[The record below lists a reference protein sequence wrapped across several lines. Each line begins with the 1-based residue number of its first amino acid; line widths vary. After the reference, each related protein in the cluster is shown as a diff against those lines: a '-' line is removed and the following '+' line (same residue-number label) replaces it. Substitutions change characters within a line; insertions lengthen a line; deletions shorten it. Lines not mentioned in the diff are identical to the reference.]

1 MYRIEKYNS
10 DYFTLWND
18 FIGKSKN
25 GTFLFNRNFME
36 YHNDRFNDF
45 SLLVFDKSKLVAVL
59 PANSKANEVHSH
71 QGLTYGGLIYDEKL
85 KLTSVV
91 SVFKAMLQFLQENA
105 IGKLYIKSIPY
116 IYHKHPA
123 QELEYTLFLANAKL
137 IRRDS
142 LAVIESAQKIKI
154 AANRLEGVKK
164 AQAHSLKIVETDDFA
179 LFWNGI
185 LIPNLQEKYGVKPVH
200 GLEEIIMLK
209 QRFPDN
215 IKHYI
220 VMHNNDIVAGTVL
233 FETDTVIHAQ
243 YISANETKNELG
255 SLDFLYHYLITEV
268 YAQKKYFDFGISNEE
283 QGRKLNEG
291 LQFWKEG
298 FGARTLVQDFYEVET
313 GNYNLLGNI
322 SV

>member
-1 MYRIEKYNS
+1 
-10 DYFTLWND
+10 
-18 FIGKSKN
+18 
-25 GTFLFNRNFME
+25 ME
-36 YHNDRFNDF
+36 YHSDRFTDF
-45 SLLVFDKSKLVAVL
+45 SLLVFDKSKLIAVL
-59 PANSKANEVHSH
+59 PANIKSNELHSH
-71 QGLTYGGLIYDEKL
+71 QGLTYGGLVYDQKL
-85 KLTSVV
+85 KLTSVI
-91 SVFKAMLQFLQENA
+91 SVFQAVLQFLKESA
-105 IGKLYIKSIPY
+105 IDKLNIKSIPY
-116 IYHKHPA
+116 IYHKHPS
-123 QELEYTLFLANAKL
+123 QELEYALFLANAKL
-137 IRRDS
+137 TRRDS
-142 LAVIESAQKIKI
+142 LAVIESSQKIKI

-179 LFWNGI
+179 PFWNEI
-185 LIPNLQEKYGVKPVH
+185 LIPNLQEKYGVEPVH
-200 GLEEIIMLK
+200 ILEEITILK

-268 YAQKKYFDFGISNEE
+268 YSQKKFFDFGISNEE

-298 FGARTLVQDFYEVET
+298 FGARTVVQDFYEVET
-313 GNYNLLGNI
+313 GNH
-322 SV
+322 SVLEKAVL